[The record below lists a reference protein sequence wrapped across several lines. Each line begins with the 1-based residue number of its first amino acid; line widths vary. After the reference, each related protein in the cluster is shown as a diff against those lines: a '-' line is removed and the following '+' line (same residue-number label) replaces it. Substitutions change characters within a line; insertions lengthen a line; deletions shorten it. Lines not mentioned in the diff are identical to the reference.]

1 MKIGQ
6 IRKVI
11 GVSANDI
18 NDILVGAFEGGS
30 NYWIDKV
37 SERIYRLVAEDDN
50 KKKQK
55 KKKTHSNE
63 WVKGY
68 KKWKKS
74 NER

>member
-1 MKIGQ
+1 MIDKI
-6 IRKVI
+6 
-11 GVSANDI
+11 
-18 NDILVGAFEGGS
+18 ILKFCD
-30 NYWIDKV
+30 WIDKV